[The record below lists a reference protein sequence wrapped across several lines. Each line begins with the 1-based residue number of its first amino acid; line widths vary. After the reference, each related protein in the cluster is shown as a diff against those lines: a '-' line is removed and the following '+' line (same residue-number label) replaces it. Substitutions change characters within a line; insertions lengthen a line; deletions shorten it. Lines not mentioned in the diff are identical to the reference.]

1 MEFQELTPQEM
12 EQVNGGTLCLLG
24 GLVGGVVGVVGGLL
38 GNCHDS
44 CDPCGGG
51 IDVKVKVS
59 IGLCL

>member
-24 GLVGGVVGVVGGLL
+24 GLVGGLL
-38 GNCHDS
+38 NSCNNSCDP

-59 IGLCL
+59 IGICL